1 MTTATNV
8 MVDIETLDNTSTS
21 LILSI
26 GACVFDENGVG
37 TGHFYT
43 TVNAASCHKIGL
55 TVSNDTVSWWLRQ
68 SEPARNAV
76 FGENHMDLLQAVVS
90 GTMSVD
96 AALEA
101 LTPGGMQIAD
111 ALEELRQWWPTGA
124 TFWGN
129 GATFDNVIVS
139 DAYRRLGARR
149 PWHYTADRCYRTL
162 KALYPQVKATS
173 RAGTYHNAL
182 DDALYQADHAAKI
195 LAYMKGLQNAQL
207 A

>member
-1 MTTATNV
+1 MTTAKHV

-43 TVNAASCHKIGL
+43 TVNAASCRRIGM
-55 TVSNDTVSWWLRQ
+55 TVSNDTVSWWMRQ
-68 SEPARNAV
+68 SEAARNAV
-76 FGENHMDLLQAVVS
+76 FGENHMDLLHAIVS
-90 GTMSVD
+90 GSMTVD
-96 AALEA
+96 AALDE
-101 LTPGGMQIAD
+101 LTPGGMTIEN
-111 ALEELRQWWPTGA
+111 ALEELQHWWPAGA

-139 DAYRRLGARR
+139 DAYRRLDFKR
-149 PWHYTADRCYRTL
+149 PWHYTADRCYRTM
-162 KALYPQVKATS
+162 KAQFPQIKATS

-182 DDALYQADHAAKI
+182 DDALYQADHMAKI
-195 LAYMKGLQNAQL
+195 LAYIRNLTCPT
-207 A
+207 